1 MSLSVMMKVVLLL
14 ALLTVSEGS
23 TVVGQAG
30 GDVTLSCKY
39 DIHLY
44 GVLSVCWGRGSLPT
58 SGCSGRLVTTDGPR
72 VTEETR
78 ASSRYQ
84 LLGAL
89 EAGDVSLTIRNVS
102 AADGGRYGCRVDVP
116 GWFND
121 DKHHFDLL
129 VEDAPQTTTTST
141 STSTSTALPRETVS
155 NATGQVTERL
165 TTSSSITAEGSSSGS
180 WVLVWVLVG
189 SGSLVSL
196 LVLVIALSWRRL
208 GRRQPVPR
216 SVQFRS
222 SSSSGLQLHSR
233 ESAVENIY
241 QTDDGADGGEYEYLP

>member
-1 MSLSVMMKVVLLL
+1 RKSC
-14 ALLTVSEGS
+14 ADHTLTLWIGMCPCPAVSEGS

-155 NATGQVTERL
+155 NATGTTRDGRSFVFILFLQHTER
-165 TTSSSITAEGSSSGS
+165 IHIQDCGG
-180 WVLVWVLVG
+180 
-189 SGSLVSL
+189 
-196 LVLVIALSWRRL
+196 
-208 GRRQPVPR
+208 
-216 SVQFRS
+216 
-222 SSSSGLQLHSR
+222 
-233 ESAVENIY
+233 
-241 QTDDGADGGEYEYLP
+241 GA